1 MVRGFDA
8 GSVSVADAVALVDW
22 FAEIERIA
30 SAGKTLAAGRA
41 ALCEPSRGTGD
52 RSAADWLAK
61 RTGSTVG
68 DARSALDTAS
78 NLTRAPETDDAFP
91 LRSPYQRDRPQ
102 PRVRHHRANDAR
114 RPRRPPQP
122 RPRPEITVRTHLPP
136 RPPRPVEWIRPD
148 GTVECERPPP

>member
-1 MVRGFDA
+1 MVDRSRYEPRELIVGSLRQMVRGFDA

-68 DARSALDTAS
+68 DARS
-78 NLTRAPETDDAFP
+78 
-91 LRSPYQRDRPQ
+91 
-102 PRVRHHRANDAR
+102 VRR
-114 RPRRPPQP
+114 RKP
-122 RPRPEITVRTHLPP
+122 
-136 RPPRPVEWIRPD
+136 
-148 GTVECERPPP
+148 